1 MHKNYSCVKM
11 RSYTQQIIKK
21 NKQKIKQDKQH
32 ITIVFCWNKQ
42 KCDLHPQ
49 IYKISST
56 KIKLSI
62 DN

>member
-11 RSYTQQIIKK
+11 TSYTQQIIKK

-42 KCDLHPQ
+42 NVTFTHKF
-49 IYKISST
+49 T
-56 KIKLSI
+56 KYLQQKL
-62 DN
+62 NFQ